1 MLFHNYI
8 EKDYCILCSEDLF
21 CFDITFFYI
30 SKSFLKMEN
39 SNPQTD
45 PLAKYFMNT
54 LNQTTAER
62 VGRNRLARQRSNMV
76 GLVLGTS
83 ALAIYFYTIYAI
95 KQETFLDNFEPPN
108 KS

>member
-1 MLFHNYI
+1 
-8 EKDYCILCSEDLF
+8 LF

-30 SKSFLKMEN
+30 LKSFLTMEN
-39 SNPQTD
+39 SNPQND

-76 GLVLGTS
+76 GLVLGAS
-83 ALAIYFYTIYAI
+83 ALAIYFYTICAI